1 MLLQISETSPEKL
14 FSSWLKFCWFRIL
27 CRLFLGVV
35 FLGSS
40 WILLKW
46 LGLGVSESTS
56 FTVSSSTGG
65 GALLD
70 LDECRWK
77 SGDPCGL
84 WVLAQQPI
92 CWILKKIGT
101 W

>member
-40 WILLKW
+40 CILLKW
-46 LGLGVSESTS
+46 FGLGVSESTS

-70 LDECRWK
+70 LDECRWN

-92 CWILKKIGT
+92 C
-101 W
+101 